1 MEVDVILDH
10 LVDEEETV
18 IVALQVVDRHV
29 MTVLIERT
37 SQFWHV
43 ESLHELVT
51 GTNVNVA
58 WW

>member
-18 IVALQVVDRHV
+18 IVALQVVDWHV
-29 MTVLIERT
+29 MTVLIEST
-37 SQFWHV
+37 SQFWHIK
-43 ESLHELVT
+43 SLHELVT
-51 GTNVNVA
+51 GANINVA